1 MIEPASL
8 TVFGPGKY
16 TLLYYTSSN
25 VKIEILFTSPLLTTI
40 LGPDCTLLALEC
52 DETTFSISIDSEGLR
67 NFYVSTR
74 VITCTREK
82 LK

>member
-25 VKIEILFTSPLLTTI
+25 VKIEIPFTRPLLTTI
-40 LGPDCTLLALEC
+40 SGPDCTLLALEC

-74 VITCTREK
+74 VITREK